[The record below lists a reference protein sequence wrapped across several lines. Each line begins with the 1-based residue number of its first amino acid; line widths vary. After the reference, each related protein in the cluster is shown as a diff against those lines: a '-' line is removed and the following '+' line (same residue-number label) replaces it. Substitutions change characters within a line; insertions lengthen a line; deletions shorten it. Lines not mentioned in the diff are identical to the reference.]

1 MYVCTADFVFQT
13 LVSLAIFPT
22 HKWQTLIDMKTM
34 VVFQMNVL
42 KNAGNISDQE
52 SIKRTAKHSLFLDI
66 VILLFQ
72 NDPKELFFLK
82 MSQNLLVNLR
92 I

>member
-1 MYVCTADFVFQT
+1 MYVCTADFVVQM

-22 HKWQTLIDMKTM
+22 HKWRTLIDMKAM

-42 KNAGNISDQE
+42 KNAANISDQE

-72 NDPKELFFLK
+72 NDLKELFF
-82 MSQNLLVNLR
+82 
-92 I
+92 